1 MDADPH
7 GPSGGDWAQVGDVV
21 PLAFAGVTA
30 ILLLPLPKPL
40 SLLPLLQPGPVLGVA
55 ALDLLALAADKDGAA
70 VGRREDADDEET
82 GVVPRLTRRL
92 PPAVPVDLGV
102 ASTLSAIAPW
112 MPMLLL
118 VLLLP
123 LALFLVRLA
132 ASCCRARARREPVFT
147 DTIVG
152 PGAVRVGDLAR
163 AVVAAVPGARAAA
176 LPDKDDDRFETPR
189 PRICPWF
196 G

>member
-1 MDADPH
+1 MDANPYR
-7 GPSGGDWAQVGDVV
+7 PWCGDWAHVDEVV

-30 ILLLPLPKPL
+30 TPLPPLPKPL
-40 SLLPLLQPGPVLGVA
+40 SLLPLQPGSVLGVA
-55 ALDLLALAADKDGAA
+55 ALNLLSLAADEDAAAA

-92 PPAVPVDLGV
+92 PPPLVDLGV
-102 ASTLSAIAPW
+102 ALASSSVAVIALFLALPIL
-112 MPMLLL
+112 LLL
-118 VLLLP
+118 VP
-123 LALFLVRLA
+123 FLVRLA

-152 PGAVRVGDLAR
+152 PGAVGDLAR
-163 AVVAAVPGARAAA
+163 AVVVAVAGVRAA
-176 LPDKDDDRFETPR
+176 LPDDDRFETPR
-189 PRICPWF
+189 PRIWPRF

>member
-1 MDADPH
+1 MDADPCR
-7 GPSGGDWAQVGDVV
+7 PSGGDWAHVGDVV

-30 ILLLPLPKPL
+30 TPLPPLPKPL
-40 SLLPLLQPGPVLGVA
+40 SLLPLQPGSVLGVA
-55 ALDLLALAADKDGAA
+55 ALNLLSLAADEDAAAA

-112 MPMLLL
+112 MPMLLPP
-118 VLLLP
+118 LLLP

-132 ASCCRARARREPVFT
+132 ASCCRARARREPVLT
-147 DTIVG
+147 DTMVG
-152 PGAVRVGDLAR
+152 PGVVGDLAR
-163 AVVAAVPGARAAA
+163 AVVVAVAGVRAA
-176 LPDKDDDRFETPR
+176 LPDDDRSETPR
-189 PRICPWF
+189 PRICPRF